1 RGRLL
6 RRGLLG
12 GGGLRRRLRGRRLRG
27 RRLLGGRGLLRGRL
41 LGGGL
46 LRRGLLGRRADGLLG
61 RSRLLGGAVG
71 GRVGGGLPLRIPGG
85 RPGLRLR
92 GRLVR
97 RGRRDD
103 HDGRLLGRGGRGR
116 LAHGAAARTGRGGGL
131 GRRLLRLL
139 RLLGLRLG
147 RRGGGR
153 RGRLRD
159 RHHGGLST
167 RRGPGRRGHLAGG
180 PAPGT
185 ALRRGLLGGRGL
197 RLGLL
202 LGGRLDDRV
211 LGGGRCGVRLGGRLQ
226 LHRALGHL
234 LRRHVLSRRHLGV
247 RRLGGRLAP
256 GLLVLR
262 RSHRGR
268 GPPARPAAAPTT
280 GRRGL
285 RLGGAAVQLLVG
297 LEVGRGQRDRRG
309 GLRRHLGLGLAL
321 RLLLRVR
328 RGRDGGRLVLVGV
341 VGTGARLLAP
351 LAAAPVGGRLVQV
364 HDDAAPVAVDAGL
377 GERLQQA
384 LADPLAGHLDQAQ
397 RRHLGHLVLRAVPA
411 QALQQAPQHQIP

>member
-1 RGRLL
+1 
-6 RRGLLG
+6 
-12 GGGLRRRLRGRRLRG
+12 
-27 RRLLGGRGLLRGRL
+27 
-41 LGGGL
+41 
-46 LRRGLLGRRADGLLG
+46 
-61 RSRLLGGAVG
+61 
-71 GRVGGGLPLRIPGG
+71 RVGGGLPLRIPGG

-103 HDGRLLGRGGRGR
+103 HDGRLRGRGGGGR

-159 RHHGGLST
+159 RHQGGLGT

-197 RLGLL
+197 RLG
-202 LGGRLDDRV
+202 GRLDDRV
-211 LGGGRCGVRLGGRLQ
+211 LGGGRCGVRLGGRLR

-262 RSHRGR
+262 RSRRGR

-280 GRRGL
+280 GGRGL

-341 VGTGARLLAP
+341 VGTGTRLLAP
-351 LAAAPVGGRLVQV
+351 LAAAPVGGRLV
-364 HDDAAPVAVDAGL
+364 
-377 GERLQQA
+377 
-384 LADPLAGHLDQAQ
+384 
-397 RRHLGHLVLRAVPA
+397 
-411 QALQQAPQHQIP
+411 